1 MRIVNEPEKM
11 QKAFLSEN
19 ATPKVKAEK
28 ILVFQLLMDQK
39 TLRKFVS

>member
-19 ATPKVKAEK
+19 STLKAKAEK
-28 ILVFQLLMDQK
+28 ILVFQMEL
-39 TLRKFVS
+39 